1 MDYLIYLMD
10 FRLGC
15 ASAGSALPCRSL
27 GMVSTGTPWVMPE
40 EIPALL
46 AEGTNVFAINRPGG
60 LACRCVH
67 WSSPLEPTVPT
78 AGAEVHMR
86 SAKNPTLSFRQDLK
100 HFNKI
105 HGFTYAIIWR
115 PIYGGGTDR
124 DGAFIMK
131 KGVPLPEKLKVDT
144 LRSFGDFA
152 SASSQHHFV
161 EGQSI
166 PGLAFDRRDW
176 AFVADMQVCMRVRCV
191 CVHACPVRAR
201 ACACVHECVDACMH
215 VCARACVRKP
225 RSTASVTSLPCLPGR
240 RAPPTNSGSRSL
252 RRTT

>member
-1 MDYLIYLMD
+1 MD
-10 FRLGC
+10 FRLDSC